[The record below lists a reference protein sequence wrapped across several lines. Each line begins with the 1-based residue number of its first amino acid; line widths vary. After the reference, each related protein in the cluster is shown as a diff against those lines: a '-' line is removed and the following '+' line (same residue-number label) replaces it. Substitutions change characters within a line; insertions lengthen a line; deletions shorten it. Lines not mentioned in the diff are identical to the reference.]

1 MLCVNGW
8 SQEQKSIM
16 KKKKS
21 KTLVSFLVCLFTNK
35 RKLYFNAVYVAINIL
50 LGLSQFLLA
59 KKKLVILPII
69 LATHSYSRLAEA

>member
-35 RKLYFNAVYVAINIL
+35 RKVVFQCCVCCHKY
-50 LGLSQFLLA
+50 STWP
-59 KKKLVILPII
+59 KPIFV
-69 LATHSYSRLAEA
+69 S